1 MKANRET
8 WRRAV
13 VRSTRARAPDGQ
25 RSKVEGSSHRR
36 PEASVNVAM
45 DFDITTARPAGPR
58 PAAPVA
64 APQQPGG
71 TQVGSAHHHPPGA
84 GGASTSPPVAPED
97 VPASIFIT
105 GVSPAVNDGTL
116 REFLECCGPL
126 RSLAQFGDVPLPG
139 QPRQYVATYADVAA
153 AQSSLVL
160 NNMTLVDR
168 PITVV
173 AAERAVGPGGAL
185 DLSKGGSSAVPSGAD
200 LLNPLASMEQAVMT
214 GLVEDPLKLWR
225 QAAEKLPSWFPAG
238 YKRCALFVPIPHLI
252 NGAMAAAEA
261 RIEFEKEVRDGAH
274 VDDSDVSR
282 TVYAGNVNSSIT
294 EDMLADFFSIAG
306 NVTYVKFAGS
316 EFNPSRFG
324 FVEFDTKVAAESAK
338 ALTGTQVAEMT
349 LKVKHSN
356 NPIVKDRMR
365 NFWGTCRTER
375 RRRMIRERKQ
385 FKRKERELLRG
396 GESSSES
403 ESESSSSSSEER
415 RRRRRRRREREERD
429 RDEKKSRDKDADEGG
444 DKKERK
450 SSREKKEDAR
460 EKKSDEEED
469 EKKLREEARRSR
481 KSRRKSEGE
490 GKEDAA

>member
-1 MKANRET
+1 
-8 WRRAV
+8 
-13 VRSTRARAPDGQ
+13 
-25 RSKVEGSSHRR
+25 
-36 PEASVNVAM
+36 M

-71 TQVGSAHHHPPGA
+71 TQAGSAHHHPPGA
-84 GGASTSPPVAPED
+84 GGASTSPPVAPDD

-261 RIEFEKEVRDGAH
+261 RIEFEKEVRDW
-274 VDDSDVSR
+274 R
-282 TVYAGNVNSSIT
+282 
-294 EDMLADFFSIAG
+294 
-306 NVTYVKFAGS
+306 
-316 EFNPSRFG
+316 P
-324 FVEFDTKVAAESAK
+324 
-338 ALTGTQVAEMT
+338 
-349 LKVKHSN
+349 
-356 NPIVKDRMR
+356 
-365 NFWGTCRTER
+365 R
-375 RRRMIRERKQ
+375 RRQRRVTDRVRRQ
-385 FKRKERELLRG
+385 RQQLDHRGHARGFLLH
-396 GESSSES
+396 
-403 ESESSSSSSEER
+403 R
-415 RRRRRRRREREERD
+415 R
-429 RDEKKSRDKDADEGG
+429 
-444 DKKERK
+444 
-450 SSREKKEDAR
+450 
-460 EKKSDEEED
+460 
-469 EKKLREEARRSR
+469 
-481 KSRRKSEGE
+481 
-490 GKEDAA
+490 

>member
-1 MKANRET
+1 
-8 WRRAV
+8 
-13 VRSTRARAPDGQ
+13 
-25 RSKVEGSSHRR
+25 
-36 PEASVNVAM
+36 M

-64 APQQPGG
+64 ASQQPGG

-294 EDMLADFFSIAG
+294 EDMLASVPVQGSSLFTTLSCTNGAGAASTSSVAASITAQISRTMG
-306 NVTYVKFAGS
+306 HTRLSGGRGPVRPGRIQRLT
-316 EFNPSRFG
+316 PSRFL
-324 FVEFDTKVAAESAK
+324 TRAK
-338 ALTGTQVAEMT
+338 
-349 LKVKHSN
+349 
-356 NPIVKDRMR
+356 
-365 NFWGTCRTER
+365 
-375 RRRMIRERKQ
+375 
-385 FKRKERELLRG
+385 
-396 GESSSES
+396 
-403 ESESSSSSSEER
+403 
-415 RRRRRRRREREERD
+415 
-429 RDEKKSRDKDADEGG
+429 
-444 DKKERK
+444 
-450 SSREKKEDAR
+450 
-460 EKKSDEEED
+460 
-469 EKKLREEARRSR
+469 
-481 KSRRKSEGE
+481 
-490 GKEDAA
+490 

>member
-1 MKANRET
+1 M
-8 WRRAV
+8 
-13 VRSTRARAPDGQ
+13 
-25 RSKVEGSSHRR
+25 
-36 PEASVNVAM
+36 
-45 DFDITTARPAGPR
+45 
-58 PAAPVA
+58 
-64 APQQPGG
+64 
-71 TQVGSAHHHPPGA
+71 
-84 GGASTSPPVAPED
+84 
-97 VPASIFIT
+97 
-105 GVSPAVNDGTL
+105 
-116 REFLECCGPL
+116 
-126 RSLAQFGDVPLPG
+126 
-139 QPRQYVATYADVAA
+139 
-153 AQSSLVL
+153 
-160 NNMTLVDR
+160 
-168 PITVV
+168 
-173 AAERAVGPGGAL
+173 
-185 DLSKGGSSAVPSGAD
+185 PSGAD

-375 RRRMIRERKQ
+375 RRRMRRERKQ
-385 FKRKERELLRG
+385 FKRMERELLRG